1 LVLASDS
8 RSNAGVDE
16 VALVKKPV
24 LFEVPG
30 QRVIAV
36 LSAANLATTQAVV
49 TSVRETAGSGN
60 FGHDI
65 HTARSMID
73 LALRVGNPAEVQQKF
88 SFGSKTTLSG

>member
-1 LVLASDS
+1 MLASDS

-65 HTARSMID
+65 HTSRSVFD
-73 LALRVGNPAEVQQKF
+73 LALVAGNPAEAQHKF
-88 SFGSKTTLSG
+88 SFGSKTALSG